1 MTDHPSIEE
10 LIIDDSFTNYCFQ
23 KNEADSLYWRQY
35 INDYPFEREKIEKAR
50 QIVLGLHV
58 MLKQEHAE
66 NRIGK
71 PSGRKESRSLSKII
85 SAPKIFRY
93 AAIAAAV
100 FMLILAVKE
109 TINISY
115 KTTDKPVKPIAANAV
130 PDSIFSYKT
139 ANGEKKVITLSDST
153 KIWLNAGSSLRI
165 DKGYGKGSRKVY
177 LSGEALFDVIH
188 DESQLFIVYTDKYEV
203 KDLGTV
209 FNVKAYPNDKQSETA
224 LIKGKIE
231 IRMVNSARK
240 ILLSP
245 NQKAVINDRGEFDV
259 EEKEVPSEGS
269 SITLLPLSYNRKDS
283 TVIETAWTQNRLEIV
298 NEDFYK
304 MKDKL
309 ERWFDVKI
317 TIEDNEVGRYPFT
330 ATFEKE
336 NIQQILQALQ
346 SAYHFN
352 YTMQDNE
359 ISISK

>member
-35 INDYPFEREKIEKAR
+35 INDYPFEREKVEKAR

-66 NRIGK
+66 NRTGRT
-71 PSGRKESRSLSKII
+71 SDRKEARPLSKVI
-85 SAPKIFRY
+85 SAQRIFRY
-93 AAIAAAV
+93 TAIVAAV
-100 FMLILAVKE
+100 FMLILAIKE
-109 TINISY
+109 TISISY
-115 KTTDKPVKPIAANAV
+115 QTTDEAVKPIAANAI
-130 PDSIFSYKT
+130 PDSTFSYKT

-165 DKGYGKGSRKVY
+165 DEAYGKGSRKVY

-209 FNVKAYPNDKQSETA
+209 FNVKAYPDDKQSETA

-231 IRMVNSARK
+231 IQMVNSART

-245 NQKAVINDRGEFDV
+245 NQKAVINDRGEFNV
-259 EEKEVPSEGS
+259 EEKEAPSEGS
-269 SITLLPLSYNRKDS
+269 SIKLLPLSYNRKDN

-298 NEDFYK
+298 NEDFRE

-317 TIEDNEVGRYPFT
+317 TIEDNEVGKYPFT

-336 NIQQILQALQ
+336 NIHQVLQALQ

-352 YTMQDNE
+352 YTIKGSE